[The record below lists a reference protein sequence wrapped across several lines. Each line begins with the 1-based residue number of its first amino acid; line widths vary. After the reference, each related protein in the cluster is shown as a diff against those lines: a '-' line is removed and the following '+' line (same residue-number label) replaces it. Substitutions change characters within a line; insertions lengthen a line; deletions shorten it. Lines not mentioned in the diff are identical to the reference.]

1 MESKVFEIQF
11 FDEMEITGL
20 GVDSVLDIDIT
31 PKIELKEADY
41 MYTLTGMLLIKGRYL
56 PVSKTAPNDV
66 RASGSRPW
74 LARAGMREPQTF
86 DKAFPIRVMIP
97 IDQVE
102 LKEDIKVSIHDIQ
115 YNVRDEH
122 AISVNCKIL
131 LGGLIPH
138 KENWEAANPQHDA
151 YEQAIAQANEQESW
165 QQAAFPQETSPQQEF
180 PRESL
185 QQEPFQQEEFQ
196 QEPFQ
201 QEAFPQGEF
210 PGYGQTPYNYQQ
222 GYEEPVYPQEYGH
235 NYQQIY
241 PQSYSQGYQQGYPQ
255 DYPQMFAQ
263 PNQGYG
269 SYSNHTQYLNSYGS
283 DSYVKDNQEEQ
294 AQEASGNVDEEI
306 MEDNWRT
313 EFSQMSRSFPW
324 NSPHSFSNQREEDV
338 VREQNSYGEQQDS
351 YREQQNF
358 YDEQHEE
365 QIVDEPERPQ
375 IENARSI
382 SNVKESAKDHA
393 QEHVQ
398 RQEQAR
404 EHIEKQQQAK
414 EHTEEQQQAREHIEE
429 QQQARENT
437 EEKDHTSEE
446 IEAEELEP
454 MQEVEETEEVAELV
468 PRLKVKISENGTTT
482 PANQEMN
489 ASDDSSAPMTRW
501 WDVWETEETFTS
513 IKYYMI
519 QEQDDMNSIV
529 DQYKISRLELLK
541 ANKQLEEGEWRTG
554 MRIRIPRS

>member
-97 IDQVE
+97 VDQVE

-180 PRESL
+180 PQESL

-263 PNQGYG
+263 PNHGYG

-294 AQEASGNVDEEI
+294 AQEAAGNVDEEI

-338 VREQNSYGEQQDS
+338 VREQNPYGEQQDFYREQQDS

-365 QIVDEPERPQ
+365 QIVDEQERPQ
-375 IENARSI
+375 IENAQSI

-398 RQEQAR
+398 RQEQER

-414 EHTEEQQQAREHIEE
+414 EHTEEQQQAREH
-429 QQQARENT
+429 T